1 MKKHVIYR
9 CELSAEIS
17 STDRDDEI
25 KNLQDVI
32 IHTSKYT
39 ELWHKEIPIRY
50 FWFEEI
56 LLENRNTRA
65 IMSFDEIVQLGKK
78 HGYPVT
84 DKQEFHMFLSYQ
96 HEVRNVIFY
105 QDTIPEFIII
115 SVEWFFILI
124 NVLIATFYESSS
136 FECKKRGQI
145 STDLL
150 NQVIQNSRI
159 DQSKQLENSE
169 ISTMGILQKFNLVCP
184 VKTSKTKELKQ
195 TEMYDYYIPFLIPTE
210 SIADVVTMFEEERSN
225 KTSFLCFSFDFL
237 PASLVHHM
245 MFRLL
250 EVYSVCE
257 DPSSYNGETAI
268 YYRTLVLD
276 YEPVEKQKLYFLSQ
290 KHELLFQIWF
300 YNVTS
305 VSVCCERLRKFVEQI
320 VNKFKIRH
328 KMSVNY
334 TYKLKCPDSDH
345 GETDVWDVLSEKPSG
360 PYYCHSHRI
369 THTDLYTVWFTG
381 HQEVRFTCWS
391 KTVDCLYRLLLLHI
405 SISLKFMSSPWQGTV

>member
-1 MKKHVIYR
+1 
-9 CELSAEIS
+9 LSTEIS
-17 STDRDDEI
+17 LTDDEI
-25 KNLQDVI
+25 KDLQDLI
-32 IHTSKYT
+32 IHTSKHI
-39 ELWHKEIPIRY
+39 ELWHKEIPRRY

-56 LLENRNTRA
+56 LLENRDTRV

-78 HGYPVT
+78 QGYPVT
-84 DKQEFHMFLSYQ
+84 DEQEFHMFLSYQ
-96 HEVRNVIFY
+96 HEVRNVIFH
-105 QDTIPEFIII
+105 QDIPEFIII
-115 SVEWFFILI
+115 SVEWFFGLI

-159 DQSKQLENSE
+159 DQSKQLEKSE
-169 ISTMGILQKFNLVCP
+169 IRTVEILQKFNIVCR
-184 VKTSKTKELKQ
+184 VKKSNELKQ
-195 TEMYDYYIPFLIPTE
+195 TEMYDYYVPFLIPTE
-210 SIADVVTMFEEERSN
+210 STADVVTMFKEERRN

-250 EVYSVCE
+250 EKYSVS
-257 DPSSYNGETAI
+257 DDHSSHTGETAI

-290 KHELLFQIWF
+290 KHELLFQIWL
-300 YNVTS
+300 YGVTS
-305 VSVCCERLRKFVEQI
+305 VSLCFERLRKFVEQI
-320 VNKFKIRH
+320 VNKFKSRH
-328 KMSVNY
+328 KMNVNY

-345 GETDVWDVLSEKPSG
+345 GETDIWDVLSEKPSRT
-360 PYYCHSHRI
+360 YYCHGHKI

-391 KTVDCLYRLLLLHI
+391 KAVD
-405 SISLKFMSSPWQGTV
+405 